1 MAKSTNSYFN
11 ALLPENSVQWEV
23 VEATEGLVEVLTL
36 AEDENGDYTRL
47 TRFKAGA
54 DTSSFGAI
62 SHLYPEEVF
71 IVSGRMYDA
80 SVEKWLECGDYVSR
94 PPLELHGPFKTD
106 TECIVLEHSYP
117 SQSIRADSL
126 IL

>member
-11 ALLPENSVQWEV
+11 ALLPENSDKWEV
-23 VEATEGLVEVLTL
+23 IDGTDGLVEFYTL
-36 AEDENGDYTRL
+36 ATDINGDYTRL

-54 DTSSFGAI
+54 DTSNFGAI

-80 SVEKWLECGDYVSR
+80 SVDKWLESGDYASR
-94 PPLELHGPFKTD
+94 PPKELHGPFKTD
-106 TECIVLEHSYP
+106 VECIVLEHSYP
-117 SQSIRADSL
+117 NQSIEEN
-126 IL
+126 

>member
-11 ALLPENSVQWEV
+11 ALLPENSKKWEV
-23 VEATEGLVEVLTL
+23 IEGTDGLVEFLTL
-36 AEDENGDYTRL
+36 ATDDNGDYTRL

-54 DTSSFGAI
+54 DTLSFGAI

-80 SVEKWLECGDYVSR
+80 SVEKWLESGDYASR
-94 PPLELHGPFKTD
+94 PPKELHGPFKTD
-106 TECIVLEHSYP
+106 VECIILEMSYP
-117 SQSIRADSL
+117 SQSIKKH
-126 IL
+126 